1 MDIRYFRFYMSY
13 HSGRDLTFSLSNHL
27 SSFIYLFV
35 RLIDDV
41 IQVIMHV
48 LLDKMRIDNWYFRN
62 TWSCCN
68 CQF

>member
-1 MDIRYFRFYMSY
+1 MDIRYFRFYV
-13 HSGRDLTFSLSNHL
+13 SLSSRKRPYFQFVK
-27 SSFIYLFV
+27 SSFIFYLSFV
-35 RLIDDV
+35 RQIDDV
-41 IQVIMHV
+41 IQVIKHV